1 MIRAIA
7 FDIDNSILDFRTFK
21 EKTARAAARAMVK
34 HGLKADP
41 KKVYMQIFAV
51 YDSKGIEYQKTFAD
65 VLTTYNLTP
74 NQFER
79 AQQAAIQAYLKTKFS
94 SLKAYPGA
102 RATILKLKKK
112 GVFVGIV
119 TDAPRNKA
127 WQRLVIAGLDDLFEV
142 VVTHHDSGEH
152 KPHPLPFKLFLEQ
165 ANAKLKA
172 VGKKPL
178 KPDEVLF
185 VGDNP
190 ERDIKGAK
198 AAGFKTAL
206 AEYGWVLEK
215 NSKEK
220 PNFYLKNFKD
230 LPKCLKNG

>member
-1 MIRAIA
+1 LIRAIA

-21 EKTARAAARAMVK
+21 DNTALAAAKAIVK
-34 HGLKADP
+34 HGLKADS
-41 KKVYMQIFAV
+41 KKVYKQIFDV

-65 VLTTYNLTP
+65 VLGQYTLSAND
-74 NQFER
+74 FER
-79 AQQAAIQAYLKTKFS
+79 AQQAAIQAYLKTKFTA
-94 SLKAYPGA
+94 LKAYPGA
-102 RATILKLKKK
+102 RQTILKLKKK
-112 GVFVGIV
+112 GVLVGVV

-127 WQRLVIAGLDDLFEV
+127 WQRLVIAELDDLFEV
-142 VVTHHDSGEH
+142 VVTHHDSGQH

-165 ANAKLKA
+165 ANDKLKA
-172 VGKKPL
+172 AGKKPL

-206 AEYGWVLEK
+206 ATYGWVLSK
-215 NSKEK
+215 DSKEK
-220 PNFYLKNFKD
+220 PDFRLTKIQNIEKILND
-230 LPKCLKNG
+230 